1 MKSPF
6 RKVNRKEMKS
16 KNGGKQLNLFFNLIK
31 LYLKYKYCS
40 KAARDPSWKSTSL
53 LGFIFCFTERV
64 HITCSV
70 SSWLKLSKSVLLSR
84 VAWISFAFEKS
95 SSVLTIVINNSSM
108 GLKLTFYSIHYNGYQ
123 FKCPSTRYPDVS
135 MWYGPYDIDPIIY
148 DPISYDPISYDPI
161 SYGPYPIQII
171 QNWVWS
177 CYIEILWFYVRVRV

>member
-6 RKVNRKEMKS
+6 RKVNRKEMKF

-95 SSVLTIVINNSSM
+95 SSALTIVINNSSM

-123 FKCPSTRYPDVS
+123 LKCPSTRYPDMS

-148 DPISYDPISYDPI
+148 DPISYEPHIIWTISDSDNPKL
-161 SYGPYPIQII
+161 S
-171 QNWVWS
+171 
-177 CYIEILWFYVRVRV
+177 LKL